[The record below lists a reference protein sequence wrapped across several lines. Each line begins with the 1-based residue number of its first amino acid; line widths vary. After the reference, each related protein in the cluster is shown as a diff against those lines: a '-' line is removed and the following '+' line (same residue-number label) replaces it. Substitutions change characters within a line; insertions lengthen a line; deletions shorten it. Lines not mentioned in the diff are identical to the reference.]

1 MVVARAADLG
11 RSLEKEIDV
20 NGKFIN
26 AAIFA
31 IILGF
36 LFMQMVFAASKE
48 TIYTTYK
55 YVLGDNDTKSDAKK
69 IAFIEAKR
77 LCLEKAGTYLESNT
91 EVLNF
96 QLSKDEIKTYTSGI
110 LKVEIVSEQF
120 KAIDETLTLF
130 MEVRAEVDLTEIS
143 ENMKRIKTDKKFA
156 GKIKEQEKQLQ
167 SLEEKIRIMQQQLS
181 SDDFKKTSKIRQ
193 DRKKVFLKIDE
204 LERIKNTI
212 NSKAQEVADKIE
224 IGMSIEDVI
233 KLVGPPR
240 KKDECL
246 GTTTY
251 NNGKSW
257 IIFKSGIVRQI
268 EPAESFS
275 GPCGYGG

>member
-1 MVVARAADLG
+1 M
-11 RSLEKEIDV
+11 

-31 IILGF
+31 IIFGF
-36 LFMQMVFAASKE
+36 LFTQTVFAASKE

-77 LCLEKAGTYLESNT
+77 LCLEKAGTYLESST

-181 SDDFKKTSKIRQ
+181 SDDFNKTSKIRQ
-193 DRKKVFLKIDE
+193 ERKKVFSKIDE

-212 NSKAQEVADKIE
+212 NSKAQEVAEKIE
-224 IGMSIEDVI
+224 IGMSTDDVI
-233 KLVGPPR
+233 KLVGQPR
-240 KKDECL
+240 KKDDCL
-246 GTTTY
+246 SVLTY
-251 NNGKSW
+251 NYGKSW
-257 IIFKSGIVRQI
+257 IIFKSGIVTRI
-268 EPAESFS
+268 VPADEFS
-275 GPCGYGG
+275 GVCSY